1 VSDHIQTLIERRANV
16 WAGMEALL
24 ESASTEDRDFTGE
37 EQGQWEKR
45 NADLDALDGRI
56 KQLKSIQD
64 RNADIEASIR
74 KVTSQAPAPEA
85 PAAGSKGADLRKLFN
100 GEMRGGLNVTPDR
113 PMGTDEFRA
122 LSKLS
127 NGAGNYTV
135 PTSFYD
141 RLVEHMIYS
150 SAVLQAGPTI
160 LNTTS
165 GEPLQ
170 IPKTATFS
178 SGAIVT
184 EGGTIPTSEPT
195 FGQVTLGAY
204 KYGLL
209 LQISHELVNDTAVD
223 LEGFIARQSG
233 RALGNAF
240 GQHLVVGTGTAQP
253 SGILQTATTGV
264 TGGTGVAGAPTYANL
279 VDLFYSVIAP
289 YRNSPS
295 AGWLVTD
302 STMGTLR
309 KLVDGQQRPIFE
321 PSLQAGT
328 PDTLFNKHIYTD
340 PYVPATGLGAKSV
353 IFGDMSAYF
362 VRLVEGV
369 RLEMSSDF
377 AFNTDLLTYRAL
389 LRGDGTLVDQTGA
402 IKVFVGG
409 AS

>member
-1 VSDHIQTLIERRANV
+1 VSDHIQTLVERRANI
-16 WAGMEALL
+16 WTGMEALL
-24 ESASTEDRDFTGE
+24 DRASTEDRDFSAE
-37 EQGQWEKR
+37 EQGEWEKR

-56 KQLKSIQD
+56 KQLKAIQD

-74 KVTSQAPAPEA
+74 TVTSQAPAPEA
-85 PAAGSKGADLRKLFN
+85 PAAGTKGADLRKLFN
-100 GEMRGGLNVTPDR
+100 GEMRGGLAITPDR

-160 LNTTS
+160 LNTSS

-178 SGAIVT
+178 SGAIVA

-223 LEGFIARQSG
+223 LEGFIARQAG

-253 SGILQTATTGV
+253 SGILQNATTGV

-295 AGWLVTD
+295 TAWLVTD

-309 KLVDGQQRPIFE
+309 KLVDAQQRPIFE

-340 PYVPATGLGAKSV
+340 PYVPATGLNAKSV
-353 IFGDMSAYF
+353 IFGDMAAYF

-377 AFNTDLLTYRAL
+377 AFNSDLLTYRAL